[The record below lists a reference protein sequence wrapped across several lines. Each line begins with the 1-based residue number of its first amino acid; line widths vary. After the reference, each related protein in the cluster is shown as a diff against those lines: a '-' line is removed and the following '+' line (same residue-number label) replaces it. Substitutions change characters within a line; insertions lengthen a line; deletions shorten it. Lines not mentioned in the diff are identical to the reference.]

1 VWQPIRRLLQKEPI
15 MGDISGSDPFGARHL
30 IRMCQASADA
40 ARERLRR
47 SRETLDR
54 SLVRLQRAEA
64 ACVAT
69 ERALRC
75 VQTEVPPR
83 A

>member
-1 VWQPIRRLLQKEPI
+1 
-15 MGDISGSDPFGARHL
+15 MGDINGSDPFGARHL
-30 IRMCQASADA
+30 IRLCQASADA

-64 ACVAT
+64 ACAAT
-69 ERALRC
+69 ERALHP
-75 VQTEVPPR
+75 VSTDLPR
-83 A
+83 RA